1 VGKIADLS
9 GFSVDL
15 MTAPEAQIPKG
26 YAVLTVV
33 DGKVSTASPRA
44 RP

>member
-1 VGKIADLS
+1 MSKIADLS

-33 DGKVSTASPRA
+33 DSKVVYRKP
-44 RP
+44 